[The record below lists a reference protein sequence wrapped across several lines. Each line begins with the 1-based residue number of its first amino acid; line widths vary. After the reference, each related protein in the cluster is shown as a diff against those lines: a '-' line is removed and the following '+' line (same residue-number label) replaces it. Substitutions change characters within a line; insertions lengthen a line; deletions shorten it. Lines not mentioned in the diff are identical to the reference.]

1 MEYLLTIDDG
11 LKRSLGYLDEDELLD
26 PANIKRMTDCL
37 ETAESYVQNAVGTN
51 IDDFYSQDDIKPLY
65 QQASNALAATYYNN
79 PASVGQLQAVPVDA
93 VSNSIIGQ
101 LRGLY
106 SEGVDQDGAGSQH
119 K

>member
-1 MEYLLTIDDG
+1 MKYLLTIDDG
-11 LKRSLGYLDEDELLD
+11 LKRALGYLDEDELLD
-26 PANIKRMTDCL
+26 PANLKRMTNCL
-37 ETAESYVQNAVGTN
+37 KTAESYVQNAVGTN
-51 IDDFYSQDDIKPLY
+51 IDDFYGQDDIKPLY

-106 SEGVDQDGAGSQH
+106 SEEVDQNGTGSQH